1 MPQVKLARRSVA
13 GKYDLFHSEII
24 AQLKQPP
31 VEGCCHTTLQATSLA
46 LALRE
51 LLLTPSTLEA
61 VFLALNLSTVPTQIA
76 GLAERSPQVIIDRS

>member
-31 VEGCCHTTLQATSLA
+31 VEGCCHTTLPA
-46 LALRE
+46 L
-51 LLLTPSTLEA
+51 S
-61 VFLALNLSTVPTQIA
+61 
-76 GLAERSPQVIIDRS
+76 

>member
-24 AQLKQPP
+24 TQLKQPSGWGLLP
-31 VEGCCHTTLQATSLA
+31 CDATSLA

-51 LLLTPSTLEA
+51 LLFAPSALEA
-61 VFLALNLSTVPTQIA
+61 VFLALNLSTVPTQITR
-76 GLAERSPQVIIDRS
+76 LAERSPEVVID

>member
-24 AQLKQPP
+24 TQLKQPSGWGLLSCN
-31 VEGCCHTTLQATSLA
+31 VASLT

-51 LLLTPSTLEA
+51 LLFTPSTLEA
-61 VFLALNLSTVPTQIA
+61 VFLALNLSAISTQIA
-76 GLAERSPQVIIDRS
+76 GLAERGPEVVID